1 MLYTIIGT
9 VTSVD
14 ASGAKVQIKGTGNYL
29 FVDENSKT
37 EYNVLCAATSKPETR
52 KVSELFDLN
61 IETISQII
69 LATAMVNQKSLKFKI
84 DKKNSKWTITSI
96 SIPNV

>member
-9 VTSVD
+9 VKSVE

-29 FVDENSKT
+29 FIDENSKT
-37 EYNVLCAATSKPETR
+37 EYNVLCAAKSKPETR

-61 IETISQII
+61 IETISQVI
-69 LATAMVNQKSLKFKI
+69 LANAMVNQKPLKFGI
-84 DKKNSKWTITSI
+84 DKQKNTWTITSI
-96 SIPNV
+96 STPNA